1 MVKKVGFI
9 CEGETEKII
18 VESSAFQ
25 RLLTDLNLS
34 CAVAVDASGNGNL
47 LPKNIQNHLETM
59 RRYKVDFTIILTDL
73 DEDVCITKTKERIQG
88 SEKNEAIIIVS
99 VKTIESWFLA
109 DSKTLSLVFSKEYS
123 YSFPEDIEMKPID
136 LIKQLFLE
144 NIQRGIGRRGKPY
157 LANYML
163 KNGFNIMNAAEHAN
177 CPSAKYFIAKL
188 REIALL

>member
-1 MVKKVGFI
+1 
-9 CEGETEKII
+9 
-18 VESSAFQ
+18 
-25 RLLTDLNLS
+25 
-34 CAVAVDASGNGNL
+34 
-47 LPKNIQNHLETM
+47 
-59 RRYKVDFTIILTDL
+59 
-73 DEDVCITKTKERIQG
+73 
-88 SEKNEAIIIVS
+88 
-99 VKTIESWFLA
+99 
-109 DSKTLSLVFSKEYS
+109 
-123 YSFPEDIEMKPID
+123 MKPID